1 MAITSSTLDPSS
13 SNSPTLR
20 GAGRLGT
27 GEPRRHLGRRIPS
40 TFRAAFAAALAFG
53 ASFGTANVHAQGER
67 PDQVTMVGRGARA
80 RIETQSGTV
89 TSMGL
94 DRIEIDKTEG
104 GSSAIDSS
112 RIVRVTF
119 GTVPPSYRDGR
130 QYMTRG
136 DYENAAAQ
144 FRIAAGDASAREVV
158 QARARLLAGESLLR
172 WGATDP
178 VRLAEAAEELNRF
191 IGDHGDN
198 LELPKAQALRA
209 RALLL
214 LSDGKAAGELY
225 RSIFQKLDAG
235 TPAPGYN
242 AMGCLRAGLA
252 AGRAFFDA
260 GDSLAGREIL
270 QQLDSACDAVIG
282 QMSPDDSD
290 RTEATNIQGEAQLGP
305 AYADLAGGN
314 TRQALT
320 TFEGN
325 LRRADPSSPATYYGS
340 AMGKGLCHQA
350 EGEMR
355 AAQLEFAKVAALD
368 YIDRDRVAQAYVSWC
383 ECANILADEGYLEAV
398 QQRLQIVVEQ
408 YGDTPAAAT
417 ARAMME

>member
-1 MAITSSTLDPSS
+1 MAISSSPNDPSLS
-13 SNSPTLR
+13 QSPTPR
-20 GAGRLGT
+20 GAGSLGA
-27 GEPRRHLGRRIPS
+27 GEIRRPFGSLFGRHCM
-40 TFRAAFAAALAFG
+40 AAFAAALAFG
-53 ASFGTANVHAQGER
+53 ASFGTSTVQAQGER
-67 PDQVTMVGRGARA
+67 PDQVTLVGRGARA

-104 GSSAIDSS
+104 GSSAIDSARVV
-112 RIVRVTF
+112 RITF

-144 FRIAAGDASAREVV
+144 FRIAAGDASARSVV

-178 VRLAEAAEELNRF
+178 VRLAEGAEELNRF
-191 IGDHGDN
+191 IGDHADN

-235 TPAPGYN
+235 TPAPGYD
-242 AMGCLRAGLA
+242 AMDCLRAGLA
-252 AGRAFFDA
+252 AGRSFFKA

-270 QQLDSACDAVIG
+270 QQLDSACGIVIG
-282 QMSPDDSD
+282 QMSPNDSNQ
-290 RTEATNIQGEAQLGP
+290 TEAKNIQGAAQLGP

-325 LRRADPSSPATYYGS
+325 LRRSDPSSPATYYGS

-383 ECANILADEGYLEAV
+383 ECAKILADEGYLDAV